1 MHIGFIIDDWN
12 NINPVRNTTLRLVHE
27 AFLRDYFVGI
37 LYPNNLTIRNN
48 VVHGFFKVLE
58 KMDKIPS
65 NTETFFKKA
74 SFKEQMLPLKGFDAI
89 FVRKDPPIDST
100 MLNFLDSVANDVL
113 ILNDIN
119 GMRKANNKTYT
130 TVFNDPQNT
139 FLPITFVSKNKEYL
153 KRVISESKHE
163 KMILKPL
170 KGYGGK
176 GVIVLEKNAIHNI
189 NSLLDFYIDGP
200 DEKNYVIVQEYI
212 EGAEHGDTRVLL
224 LNGQVL
230 GALKRVP
237 AEDDVR
243 SNMHAGGS
251 AQKHLLTPEEKAIC
265 KKIGPQLVQDGLYF
279 VGIDIINGKL
289 LEVNVLSPGA
299 LVAINR
305 LYKTKLQ
312 KKVID
317 FIEEKV
323 NEKED
328 AIKQRIAYRE
338 AVKNA

>member
-1 MHIGFIIDDWN
+1 MHIGFIIDDWK
-12 NINPVRNTTLRLVHE
+12 NINPERNTTLRFIHE
-27 AFLRDYFVGI
+27 AFARGHCVGI

-48 VVHGFFKVLE
+48 VAHGFFKIIE
-58 KMDKIPS
+58 KMSKVPQSIES
-65 NTETFFKKA
+65 FHKKVV
-74 SFKEQMLPLKGFDAI
+74 FKEQMLPLKGFDAI

-100 MLNFLDSVANDVL
+100 MLNFLDSVTNDVL

-130 TVFNDPQNT
+130 TLFNDPKNV
-139 FLPITFVSKNKEYL
+139 FLPITHVSKNKEYL
-153 KRVISESKHE
+153 KKVIMESEHD

-170 KGYGGK
+170 RGYGGK
-176 GVIVLEKNAIHNI
+176 GVIVLEKNATHNI

-200 DEKNYVIVQEYI
+200 GEQNYVIVQEYI
-212 EGAEHGDTRVLL
+212 DGAESGDTRVLM
-224 LNGQVL
+224 LNGEAIGVV
-230 GALKRVP
+230 KRVP

-243 SNMHAGGS
+243 SNMHAGGT
-251 AQKHLLTPEEKAIC
+251 AQKHVLTAREKAIC
-265 KKIGPQLVQDGLYF
+265 KKIGPQLVRDGLYF

-299 LVAINR
+299 LVSINK
-305 LYKTKLQ
+305 LYKVKLQ

-323 NEKED
+323 DEKED
-328 AIKQRIAYRE
+328 AISQRLAYKE

>member
-1 MHIGFIIDDWN
+1 MHISFIIDDWK
-12 NINPVRNTTLRLVHE
+12 NINPAKNTTLRLIHE
-27 AFLRDYFVGI
+27 AFYRGHIVGL

-48 VVHGFFKVLE
+48 VAHGFFKIIE
-58 KMDKIPS
+58 KMPKVPAS
-65 NTETFFKKA
+65 AETFFKKVE
-74 SFKEQMLPLKGFDAI
+74 FKEQMLPLKGFDAI

-130 TVFNDPQNT
+130 TLFNDPNNV
-139 FLPITFVSKNKEYL
+139 FLPITHVSKNKEYL
-153 KRVISESKHE
+153 KKVIMESKNE

-176 GVIVLEKNAIHNI
+176 GVIVLEKNAPHNI

-200 DEKNYVIVQEYI
+200 GEQNYVIVQDYI
-212 EGAEHGDTRVLL
+212 DGAESGDTRVLM
-224 LNGQVL
+224 LNGEPIGVV
-230 GALKRVP
+230 KRVP
-237 AEDDVR
+237 ADDDVR
-243 SNMHAGGS
+243 SNLHAGGTTK
-251 AQKHLLTPEEKAIC
+251 KHVLTSREKAIC
-265 KKIGPQLVQDGLYF
+265 KKIGPQLVRDGLYF

-299 LVAINR
+299 LVPINK
-305 LYKTKLQ
+305 LYKVKLQ
-312 KKVID
+312 KKIID

-328 AIKQRIAYRE
+328 AISQRLVHKE
-338 AVKNA
+338 TVKNA